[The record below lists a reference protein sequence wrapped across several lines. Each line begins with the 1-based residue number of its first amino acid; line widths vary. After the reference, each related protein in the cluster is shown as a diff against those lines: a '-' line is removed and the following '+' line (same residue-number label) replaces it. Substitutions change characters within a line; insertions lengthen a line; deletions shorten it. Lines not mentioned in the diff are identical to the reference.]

1 MSYTVRLVQ
10 SRPNTG
16 VEFYA
21 PGSAQLD
28 RLEEWKTASKIIS
41 HSLDNLSADELT
53 KTSSIEFAA
62 GDNCAEYMFDDE
74 IFNDASQTRKDYNT
88 ANGIS
93 DSLETPEYT
102 PVLFQKLINV

>member
-21 PGSAQLD
+21 PGSAPLD
-28 RLEEWKTASKIIS
+28 RLEEWKTAGKIIS

-62 GDNCAEYMFDDE
+62 GDNYTEFFDDE
-74 IFNDASQTRKDYNT
+74 IFNDASQTRKEYNT
-88 ANGIS
+88 VNGIS
-93 DSLETPEYT
+93 YSLETPEYT

>member
-21 PGSAQLD
+21 PGSVLLD
-28 RLEEWKTASKIIS
+28 RLEEWKTAGKIIS

-62 GDNCAEYMFDDE
+62 GDNYTEYMFDE
-74 IFNDASQTRKDYNT
+74 LFNDASQTRKDYNT

-93 DSLETPEYT
+93 DSLETPE
-102 PVLFQKLINV
+102 

>member
-74 IFNDASQTRKDYNT
+74 IFNDASQTRKEYNT
-88 ANGIS
+88 VNGIS
-93 DSLETPEYT
+93 YSLETPEYT